1 MTDIDKAVE
10 LINAHA
16 PITGY
21 RLVPDEELIDEG
33 LIEEVLTSD
42 RIRVGTRVLN
52 DSTFDLISDVLQD
65 HGIDQEVA
73 DDISIRIVMAL
84 RK

>member
-1 MTDIDKAVE
+1 MIDINEALDV
-10 LINAHA
+10 IRSHA

-21 RLVPDEELIDEG
+21 RLVPDDELIDEG

-65 HGIDQEVA
+65 HGICQEVA